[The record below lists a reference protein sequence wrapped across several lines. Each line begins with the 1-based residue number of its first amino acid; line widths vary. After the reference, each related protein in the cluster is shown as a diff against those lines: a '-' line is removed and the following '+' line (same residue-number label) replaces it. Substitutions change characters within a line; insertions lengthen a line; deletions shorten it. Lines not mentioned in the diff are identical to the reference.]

1 MISHAQIQ
9 YIIHVYQ
16 EKSFQKAADKC
27 FVTQPTLS
35 MQIKKAEQTLG
46 YPIFNRDTNPIC
58 LTSFGEEL
66 MPRLFDIEESF
77 QKLDIFIQQK
87 EGKYQEEI
95 KLGIIPT
102 VSIYMVPYLYKVWD
116 KEFPNVNLKIVELPT
131 EKLLQA
137 VGEKKV
143 DAGIMAG
150 PVPGE
155 RFDDCILFNEEIKIY
170 APQYEG
176 NGVLADDLKNMK
188 PWLLSKGN
196 CLRTQMINFCALKQ
210 EEKSSWDYEG
220 GNLELLT
227 KMAKLHGGF
236 TLLPE
241 YYLQMQPKLQKTV
254 LTAENP
260 APARSIVGFHLPRN
274 TKRVNI
280 QKIYNVLKKGYPQ
293 PSDKKLNILPWK

>member
-27 FVTQPTLS
+27 YVTQPTLS

-46 YPIFNRDTNPIC
+46 YPIFNRDSSPIC
-58 LTSFGEEL
+58 LTPFGEEL
-66 MPRLFDIEESF
+66 MPKLFEIEEAF
-77 QKLDIFIQQK
+77 QGLDIFIQKK
-87 EGKYQEEI
+87 EGSYQEEI

-102 VSIYMVPYLYKVWD
+102 VSIYLVPYLYKIWE
-116 KEFPNVNLKIVELPT
+116 KEFPQVNLKIVELPT

-155 RFDDCILFNEEIKIY
+155 RFEDYLLFNEEIKIY
-170 APQYEG
+170 APQYDG
-176 NGVLADDLKNMK
+176 NGVLADDLKSMK

-227 KMAKLHGGF
+227 KMANLHGGF
-236 TLLPE
+236 TLLPQ
-241 YYLQMQPKLQKTV
+241 YYLEIQPKLQKAV

-274 TKRVNI
+274 TKSENLR
-280 QKIYNVLKKGYPQ
+280 KIYTVIKKGFPQ
-293 PSDKKLNILPWK
+293 RENKTLNILPWK